1 MSRSLRLSALLI
13 SAPVV
18 GTLRSTPVQAQ
29 GVMIAPHVVYMDHRT
44 RSGSLT
50 LYNPGNDPVEVS
62 IETFFGY
69 PVTDSTGG
77 FELRTVEHPDST
89 MPSAAGWVQAYPRRM
104 TVPPQQRQTVR
115 LLGRPPANLA
125 DGEYWARLIV
135 TAKGGQ
141 VPVTGLGD
149 STGITV
155 GLTLEVRT
163 ILPVL
168 YRKGPVTTGV
178 AVSGLRASVQ
188 GDSLVVRARMVRTGS
203 AAFVGTVH
211 GALVDVSGNVV
222 ARFSFPQA
230 VYFDME
236 PRFTTAVAGLPRGQ
250 YRLRFEATSER
261 QDLPSEVILPMAP
274 VRDSIQVA
282 LP

>member
-1 MSRSLRLSALLI
+1 MSYSLRPTLLLALGALVGALQP
-13 SAPVV
+13 APV
-18 GTLRSTPVQAQ
+18 RAQ
-29 GVMIAPHVVYMDHRT
+29 GVMVAPHVVYMDHRT

-62 IETFFGY
+62 IETFFAY
-69 PVTDSTGG
+69 PVSDSAGG
-77 FELRTVEHPDST
+77 FALHTVEHPDST
-89 MPSAAGWVQAYPRRM
+89 MPSAAAWVQAYPRRM

-141 VPVTGLGD
+141 VPVTGLAD

-178 AVSGLRASVQ
+178 AVSGLRVSVE
-188 GDSLVVRARMVRTGS
+188 GDSLVVRARLVRTGS
-203 AAFVGTVH
+203 AAFVGTVR
-211 GALVDVSGNVV
+211 GALVDVSGKVV
-222 ARFSFPQA
+222 ARFSVPQA
-230 VYFDME
+230 VYFEME
-236 PRFTTAVAGLPRGQ
+236 PRFTASVAGLSRGQ

-261 QDLPSEVILPMAP
+261 EDLPAEVILPMPP
-274 VRDSIQVA
+274 VRDSVEVV

>member
-1 MSRSLRLSALLI
+1 MSPGFRFSLWLVSASL
-13 SAPVV
+13 V
-18 GTLRSTPVQAQ
+18 GILRSTPAHAQ
-29 GVMIAPHVVYMDHRT
+29 GVMVAPHVVYMDHRT

-62 IETFFGY
+62 IATFFAY

-115 LLGRPPANLA
+115 LLGRPPAKLA
-125 DGEYWARLIV
+125 DGEYWVRLIV

-141 VPVTGLGD
+141 VPVTGVGD
-149 STGITV
+149 SAGITV

-168 YRKGPVTTGV
+168 YRKGKVTTGV
-178 AVSGLRASVQ
+178 TVSGLRASVQ

-203 AAFVGTVH
+203 AAYVGTVR

-222 ARFSFPQA
+222 ARFSVPQA
-230 VYFDME
+230 VYFEME
-236 PRFTTAVAGLPRGQ
+236 PRFTASVAGLPRGQ

-261 QDLPSEVILPMAP
+261 QDLPAEVILPMVPA
-274 VRDSIQVA
+274 RDSLQVA

>member
-1 MSRSLRLSALLI
+1 MNRALRFSLLLASAA
-13 SAPVV
+13 SAGALWSVPAH
-18 GTLRSTPVQAQ
+18 AQ
-29 GVMIAPHVVYMDHRT
+29 GVMVAPHVVYMDHRT

-62 IETFFGY
+62 IETFFAY

-141 VPVTGLGD
+141 VPVTGAGD

-168 YRKGPVTTGV
+168 YRKGPVTVGV
-178 AVSGLRASVQ
+178 AVSGLRASVV
-188 GDSLVVRARMVRTGS
+188 GDSLVVRAHLVRTGS
-203 AAFVGTVH
+203 AAFVGTVQ
-211 GALVDVSGNVV
+211 GALIDVSGNVV
-222 ARFSFPQA
+222 ARFKAPQA
-230 VYFDME
+230 VYFEME
-236 PRFTTAVAGLPRGQ
+236 PRFVTSVAGLPRGQ
-250 YRLRFEATSER
+250 YRLRFEATTER
-261 QDLPSEVILPMAP
+261 EDLPAEVILPMAP
-274 VRDSIQVA
+274 VRDSLQVA

>member
-1 MSRSLRLSALLI
+1 MSRRLRFSLLLVSACL
-13 SAPVV
+13 V
-18 GTLRSTPVQAQ
+18 GILRSTPAHAQ
-29 GVMIAPHVVYMDHRT
+29 GVMVAPHVVYMDHRT

-62 IETFFGY
+62 IETFFAY
-69 PVTDSTGG
+69 PVSDSAGG
-77 FELRTVEHPDST
+77 FELHTVEHPDST

-125 DGEYWARLIV
+125 NGEYWARLIV

-141 VPVTGLGD
+141 VPVTGVGD

-178 AVSGLRASVQ
+178 AVSGLRASVE
-188 GDSLVVRARMVRTGS
+188 GDSLVVRARLVRSGS

-211 GALVDVSGNVV
+211 GALIDVTGKAV

-230 VYFDME
+230 VYFEME
-236 PRFTTAVAGLPRGQ
+236 PRFTTSVAGLPRGQ
-250 YRLRFEATSER
+250 YRLRFEATTER
-261 QDLPSEVILPMAP
+261 QDLPAEVILPMAL
-274 VRDSIQVA
+274 VRDSLEVA